1 MDKKGFNTLDEEFNS
16 RGVATFLHSKRK
28 VLTFIIVLSIIS
40 FTIVSFLI
48 EKRYKST
55 VVLFPSTSSSI
66 SEALLTKNVA
76 SKNIMAF
83 GEEEEVEQML
93 QVLQSDK
100 IQSMIVS
107 KYDLLNHYKLTDSK
121 FPLTELDEEY
131 KNNITFIRTKY
142 MSVVIEVLDVNDS
155 VAAFIANDI
164 SAYYDTI
171 MTSLQ
176 NERALKAYEIV
187 RNEYVS
193 LESEINSIKD
203 SLKKIEK
210 LGVFDFDSQSEVL
223 NNAYANAILKGNK
236 NAAKQ
241 FNEKLSILAEYGSS
255 HEALS
260 NMLEYEV
267 LRLSDLKAK
276 YSEAKV
282 NAEQQLPHKYI
293 VSSAK
298 RAEKKTYPIRW
309 LIVVIGTLSTL
320 LFAIIL
326 LMLFESFKKKSI

>member
-1 MDKKGFNTLDEEFNS
+1 MDNKEFNTFDEEFNS
-16 RGVATFLHSKRK
+16 IGIAKFLHSKRK
-28 VLTFIIVLSIIS
+28 ILTFIIVISIIS
-40 FTIVSFLI
+40 FTIISFLI

-55 VVLFPSTSSSI
+55 VVLFPSTSSAI

-100 IQSMIVS
+100 IQSKIVS
-107 KYDLLNHYKLTDSK
+107 KYDLLNHYKLSDHK
-121 FPLTELDEEY
+121 FPLTMLDEEY
-131 KNNITFIRTKY
+131 KANITFIRTKY
-142 MSVVIEVLDVNDS
+142 MSVVIEVLDKNDS
-155 VAAFIANDI
+155 IAAAIANDI

-176 NERALKAYEIV
+176 KERALKAFGIV
-187 RNEYVS
+187 KNEYVR
-193 LESEINSIKD
+193 LENEINSIKD

-236 NAAKQ
+236 GAAKQ
-241 FNEKLSILAEYGSS
+241 LDDKLNVLAEYGSS

-282 NAEQQLPHKYI
+282 NAEQQLPHKYV

-320 LFAIIL
+320 FFTVIL
-326 LMLFESFKKKSI
+326 LMLFESFKKKE